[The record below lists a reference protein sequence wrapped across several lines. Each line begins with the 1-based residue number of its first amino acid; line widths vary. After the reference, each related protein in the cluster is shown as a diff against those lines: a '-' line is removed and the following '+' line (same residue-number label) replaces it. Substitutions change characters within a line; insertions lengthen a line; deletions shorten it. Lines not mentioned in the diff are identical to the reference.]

1 MTILYENVRDI
12 IQTGDLLQWR
22 SATALGWLI
31 RKFSKAKD
39 NHTGGAVLF
48 KEYQGKERR
57 RFTLEALEHGYVLN
71 LLSRRLGSHKG
82 ECYWHALKPEFRIFR
97 VPIGIEML
105 KFCGVPY
112 DYGSLFRQV
121 FGHVSANARNL
132 FCSEAIYLACRDAGC
147 PIPDEWITTA
157 PQPGDMTA
165 LRLWDEIGVKI
176 K

>member
-1 MTILYENVRDI
+1 MTLYENVRDI

-39 NHTGGAVLF
+39 NHTGGAILF

-71 LLSRRLGSHKG
+71 LLSRRLESHKG
-82 ECYWHALKPEFRIFR
+82 ECYWHALKPEYAMFR
-97 VPIGIEML
+97 VPIGSEML
-105 KFCGVPY
+105 KFCGLPY
-112 DYGSLFRQV
+112 DYRSLFKQALGR
-121 FGHVSANARNL
+121 VSANARSL
-132 FCSEAIYLACRDAGC
+132 FCSEAFYLACRDAEM
-147 PIPDEWITTA
+147 PIPDEWKETA
-157 PQPGDMTA
+157 PQPGDMTK
-165 LRLWDEIGVKI
+165 LGFWDEEGFRI